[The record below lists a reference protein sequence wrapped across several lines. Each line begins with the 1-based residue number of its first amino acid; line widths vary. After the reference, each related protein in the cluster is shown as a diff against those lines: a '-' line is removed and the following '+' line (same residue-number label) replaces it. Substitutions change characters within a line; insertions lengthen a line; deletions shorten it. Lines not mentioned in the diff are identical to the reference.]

1 MEELDL
7 KDLFKY
13 YLNKLPIIIFIT
25 LLFSILGYCYNEYL
39 QVPMYQGKTTIVL
52 VQNEDKAMTQ
62 TEITINEKLISTYCE
77 IIKSRN
83 VLEKV
88 IEKLNL
94 KTTHEK
100 LKEQINV
107 TKISDTYL
115 IEITVSDLD
124 NEQAALIA
132 NRLARE
138 FQKEITRI
146 YKLENIIVSAEAIVE
161 DEPYNVNKPK
171 QMIIFIALGIA
182 ISSAIIFIIYYFD
195 NTVKSKKDI
204 DNYLDIPVLGEVP
217 FNKRLLK
224 TKKHTKGD
232 K

>member
-1 MEELDL
+1 M
-7 KDLFKY
+7 
-13 YLNKLPIIIFIT
+13 
-25 LLFSILGYCYNEYL
+25 
-39 QVPMYQGKTTIVL
+39 
-52 VQNEDKAMTQ
+52 
-62 TEITINEKLISTYCE
+62 
-77 IIKSRN
+77 
-83 VLEKV
+83 
-88 IEKLNL
+88 LNL

>member
-77 IIKSRN
+77 IIISRN

-171 QMIIFIALGIA
+171 QMIIFIALGIV

>member
-161 DEPYNVNKPK
+161 DDPYNVNKPK